1 MKKMSKEEFARMIE
15 KEMRLTSRLCE
26 LLNGVMETLS
36 SEFNICHWDAVYEIA
51 KWGREKD
58 EAND

>member
-15 KEMRLTSRLCE
+15 KEMRLNSRLCE

-36 SEFNICHWDAVYEIA
+36 SEFDICYSDAEYEIA
-51 KWGREKD
+51 KWGQERLD
-58 EAND
+58 EDD